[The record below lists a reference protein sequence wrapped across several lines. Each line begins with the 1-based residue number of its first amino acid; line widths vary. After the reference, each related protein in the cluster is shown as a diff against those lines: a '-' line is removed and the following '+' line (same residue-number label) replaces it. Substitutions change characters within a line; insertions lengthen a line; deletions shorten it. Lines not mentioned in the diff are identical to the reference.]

1 LIITSIT
8 LNNIRSYT
16 SPPPIELS
24 TGVTLFEGDVG
35 CGKSTILTAIEF
47 ALFGLGEL
55 DGSYLLRHGEKTGS
69 VLLEFSV
76 KDRNYKVFRS
86 IERKRT
92 SISQKDG
99 YLVENGVRT
108 DYSVTE
114 MKLRVLEILDFNEN
128 PRPKTSSLIYRYAI
142 FTPQEMMKEVLF
154 QPVERRLETLRR
166 AFRIEDYSIINNNAS
181 ILLTRLENEGK
192 VLRAQTSDIAEKR
205 NNLKQENGK
214 LKNCHMEAS
223 KIIEDFDSL
232 KNQRQQ
238 VTTEL
243 ESLQDKKQQVL
254 SLQVEIPSLEREIRQ
269 INNSHQENVERKKQL
284 INELSVVTKSEETLA
299 QITPLYEEYTSKN
312 SMLEQL
318 EPTITENQELNS
330 KMNSL
335 LTAIEKEKQHL
346 SKQITDSDQENA
358 QEGARINKEKA
369 KIQKIPELEKEEATL
384 TNDIQSLDELS
395 NLLITLNQENSAAK
409 QNKQNKEERSKELK
423 NELIELRKIGIG
435 APCPKCKQELTQT
448 HFRKVEQDYLKEI
461 ADLENSVSTLL
472 QEVVKRDSEISDIS
486 FREKTAKK
494 ADKRLS
500 LVKQELAKLK
510 QQEERTTE
518 DEERLA
524 QKWKIVENNKVILQ
538 KELFG
543 LKEREQLSG
552 ILSRLSKL
560 QPELREHESIK
571 LRLKELEKLKV
582 KEQFVSCTEKISRK
596 DQINFELKQKEEK
609 ILGLAGEIAS
619 AQIVLTSKKLAYDKE
634 KKVLEIIQGLET
646 KKDAFNEQCE
656 EMNGKHIGKQK
667 DIERCNEEILRIQ
680 EEIDTKE
687 AQLQKFDELN
697 QIQLWISEYFMPAV
711 KLIETNVL
719 SSINAEFNILF
730 QKWLNQ
736 LLETG
741 DIAVR
746 VDENFTP
753 IVEQNGYE
761 MEVGSLSGGE
771 KTSVA
776 LAYRL
781 ALNVMVKKVCE
792 AMQSNLLILDE
803 PTDGF
808 SKEQLFRLRDILNE
822 LKCEQVITVS
832 HENELEG
839 FVDKI
844 YKITKE
850 AGESKISLS

>member
-1 LIITSIT
+1 M
-8 LNNIRSYT
+8 NNIRSYT

-55 DGSYLLRHGEKTGS
+55 DGSYLLRHGEKNGS

-76 KDRNYKVFRS
+76 KDRKYKVFRS

-99 YLVENGVRT
+99 YLVEDGVRT

-181 ILLTRLENEGK
+181 ILLNRLESESRI
-192 VLRAQTSDIAEKR
+192 LQAQTSDVAEKR
-205 NNLKQENGK
+205 SNLKQENGK
-214 LKNCHMEAS
+214 LKNCQMEAS
-223 KIIEDFDSL
+223 KIIEAFDLL
-232 KNQRQQ
+232 KTQRQQ
-238 VTTEL
+238 VTEEL
-243 ESLQDKKQQVL
+243 EGLQGKKQQVL
-254 SLQVEIPSLEREIRQ
+254 SLQIEIPSLEREIRQ
-269 INNSHQENVERKKQL
+269 INSSCQENVERKKL
-284 INELSVVTKSEETLA
+284 LTNELSEISKSEEMLA
-299 QITPLYEEYTSKN
+299 KFGPLYEEYISK
-312 SMLEQL
+312 SFKLEQL
-318 EPTITENQELNS
+318 EPIVTENQELNRKKS
-330 KMNSL
+330 SF
-335 LTAIEKEKQHL
+335 LTAIDKEKQHL
-346 SKQITDSDQENA
+346 SKQIADSEQENV
-358 QEGARINKEKA
+358 QERARIDKEKA
-369 KIQKIPELEKEEATL
+369 KIQKIPVLEKEETTL
-384 TNDIQSLDELS
+384 TIDIQSLDELS
-395 NLLITLNQENSAAK
+395 NLIIVLNQENSAAK
-409 QNKQNKEERSKELK
+409 QNIQNKEERSKELK

-461 ADLENSVSTLL
+461 ADIEKSVSTLV
-472 QEVVKRDSEISDIS
+472 QETIKRGSEISDIS
-486 FREKTAKK
+486 LREKTAKK

-500 LVKQELAKLK
+500 VVKQELAKLK
-510 QQEERTTE
+510 QQEERVIE
-518 DEERLA
+518 DEENLA
-524 QKWKIVENNKVILQ
+524 QKSKKAENNKEILQ
-538 KELFG
+538 KELFA
-543 LKEREQLSG
+543 LKEREQLSE
-552 ILSRLSKL
+552 ILSKL
-560 QPELREHESIK
+560 SKLEPDLREHESIK
-571 LRLKELEKLKV
+571 LRLRELEKLKV
-582 KEQFVSCTEKISRK
+582 KEQFISCKEKIGRK
-596 DQINFELKQKEEK
+596 DIINLELKQKEDK
-609 ILGLAGEIAS
+609 IGGLVAEVAS
-619 AQIVLTSKKLAYDKE
+619 AQNTLNAKKFEYDKE
-634 KKVLEIIQGLET
+634 KKVLDLVQGLET
-646 KKDAFNEQCE
+646 KKDALIKQCE
-656 EMNGKHIGKQK
+656 DMNGKVIGKQK
-667 DIERCNEEILRIQ
+667 DIERCNEEIKRIE
-680 EEIDTKE
+680 EEISTKE
-687 AQLQKFDELN
+687 AQLQKSYELN
-697 QIQLWISEYFMPAV
+697 QFQIWISEFFMPAV

-719 SSINAEFNILF
+719 SSINSEFNMLF
-730 QKWLNQ
+730 QKWLNE

-741 DIAVR
+741 EVAVR

-753 IVEQNGYE
+753 IIEQNGYE

-822 LKCEQVITVS
+822 LKCEQVIAVS
-832 HENELEG
+832 HENELEA

-844 YKITKE
+844 YRITKQS
-850 AGESKISLS
+850 GESKISAS

>member
-1 LIITSIT
+1 MIITSIT

-76 KDRNYKVFRS
+76 KDRKYKVFRS

-99 YLVENGVRT
+99 YLVEDGVRT

-181 ILLTRLENEGK
+181 ILLTRLESEGK
-192 VLRAQTSDIAEKR
+192 ILQAQTSDIAEKR
-205 NNLKQENGK
+205 NSLKQENGK
-214 LKNCHMEAS
+214 LKNCQMEAS
-223 KIIEDFDSL
+223 KIVEDFNTL

-238 VTTEL
+238 VTKEL
-243 ESLQDKKQQVL
+243 ESLQDKKQQLL

-269 INNSHQENVERKKQL
+269 ISNSHEENVERKKQL
-284 INELSVVTKSEETLA
+284 INELSVITESEETLA
-299 QITPLYEEYTSKN
+299 QIAPLYEEYTSKN
-312 SMLEQL
+312 SKLEQL
-318 EPTITENQELNS
+318 EPIITENQELNS
-330 KMNSL
+330 KKNSL
-335 LTAIEKEKQHL
+335 LTAIDKEKQHV
-346 SKQITDSDQENA
+346 SKQITDSEQENT
-358 QEGARINKEKA
+358 QERARINKEKA

-384 TNDIQSLDELS
+384 TSDIQSLDELS

-409 QNKQNKEERSKELK
+409 QNKQNKEERSKELR

-448 HFRKVEQDYLKEI
+448 HFKKVEQDYLKEI
-461 ADLENSVSTLL
+461 ADIEKSVSTLVE
-472 QEVVKRDSEISDIS
+472 EVTKRDSEISEIS
-486 FREKTAKK
+486 LREKAAKK

-500 LVKQELAKLK
+500 IVKQELAKLK
-510 QQEERTTE
+510 QQEERITE
-518 DEERLA
+518 DEEKLA
-524 QKWKIVENNKVILQ
+524 QKSKILENNKVVLT

-543 LKEREQLSG
+543 SKEREQLSE
-552 ILSRLSKL
+552 ILSKLSKL
-560 QPELREHESIK
+560 QPDLREHESIK
-571 LRLKELEKLKV
+571 LRLRELEKLKV

-596 DQINFELKQKEEK
+596 DQINHELKQKEEK
-609 ILGLAGEIAS
+609 ILGLLEEIAS
-619 AQIVLTSKKLAYDKE
+619 AQIALNSKKLAYDKE
-634 KKVLEIIQGLET
+634 KKVLEIIKGLET
-646 KKDAFNEQCE
+646 KKDALTEQCE
-656 EMNGKHIGKQK
+656 EMNGKNIGKQK
-667 DIERCNEEILRIQ
+667 DIERCNEEIRRIQ
-680 EEIDTKE
+680 EEINTKE

-697 QIQLWISEYFMPAV
+697 QFQLWLSEFFMPAV

-719 SSINAEFNILF
+719 SSINVEFNMLF

-736 LLETG
+736 LLEAG
-741 DIAVR
+741 DITVR

-753 IVEQNGYE
+753 VIEQNGYE

-808 SKEQLFRLRDILNE
+808 SREQLFRLRDILNE

-850 AGESKISLS
+850 AGESKISQ